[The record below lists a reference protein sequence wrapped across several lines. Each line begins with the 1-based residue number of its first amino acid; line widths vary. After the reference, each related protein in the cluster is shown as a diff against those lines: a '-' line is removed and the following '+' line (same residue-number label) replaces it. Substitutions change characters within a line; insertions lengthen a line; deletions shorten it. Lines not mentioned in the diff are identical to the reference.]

1 MRRPHPEKVGRLT
14 FEYMRN
20 YSREM
25 KRRDGRAHAE
35 ISHDPDA
42 LDRVRCDIIEGGAA
56 QEVAD
61 TFRVLADPTRVTILH
76 ALCIDDLCNNDLAD
90 LLGISPSAVS
100 HQMRELKLLKLVES
114 RKDGRMVV
122 YRIADTHVRHVL
134 QDTLRHVG
142 EDRDVS

>member
-1 MRRPHPEKVGRLT
+1 VKTTTSRRRPQ
-14 FEYMRN
+14 
-20 YSREM
+20 
-25 KRRDGRAHAE
+25 

-42 LDRVRCDIIEGGAA
+42 LDRVRCDVIESDDAA
-56 QEVAD
+56 DVAE

-76 ALCIDDLCNNDLAD
+76 ALCIDDLCNNDLAE

-134 QDTLRHVG
+134 QDTLRHVAEG
-142 EDRDVS
+142 TT